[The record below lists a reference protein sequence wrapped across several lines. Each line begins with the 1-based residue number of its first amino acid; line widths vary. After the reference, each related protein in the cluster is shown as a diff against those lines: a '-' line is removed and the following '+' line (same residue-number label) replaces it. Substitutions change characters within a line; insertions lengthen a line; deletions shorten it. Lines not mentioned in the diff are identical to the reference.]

1 MRIYIVKE
9 DYINYLKKF
18 DDNIRDNKNESR
30 PYIGIL
36 LEVNGMNYI
45 APLASPK
52 EKHKSMKNNIDFFK
66 LENGDLGDLN
76 NMIPVHK
83 ENIVEYNFEERHNRK
98 YSILLTKQ
106 IRFINKNEDVIKN
119 KANKLYNK
127 VISGRSFIAKRCVN
141 FELIEKKA
149 LEYNSDIREA
159 AVTKTVGIKDIVKDA
174 SKKADEHNK
183 KKEKI

>member
-1 MRIYIVKE
+1 M
-9 DYINYLKKF
+9 LL
-18 DDNIRDNKNESR
+18 
-30 PYIGIL
+30 PIL
-36 LEVNGMNYI
+36 
-45 APLASPK
+45 
-52 EKHKSMKNNIDFFK
+52 
-66 LENGDLGDLN
+66 
-76 NMIPVHK
+76 
-83 ENIVEYNFEERHNRK
+83 
-98 YSILLTKQ
+98 LLTKQ

>member
-66 LENGDLGDLN
+66 LENGDLGVINLN
-76 NMIPVHK
+76 NM
-83 ENIVEYNFEERHNRK
+83 
-98 YSILLTKQ
+98 
-106 IRFINKNEDVIKN
+106 INKNEDVIKN